1 VLKLVIRNGRVID
14 PKNKIDKKVDIL
26 IENGK
31 IAKIGE
37 SSQLRPG
44 DVTRSTITI
53 DATGKVVTPG
63 LIDMHTHLREPGRE
77 DEETIASGTRAAAQG
92 GFTSICCMPNTQPV
106 IDSVSGVK
114 FILTTASQ
122 EGVVNVYPIGSLTK
136 GQKGEE
142 LAEIGKMRIA
152 GIVGISDDG
161 KPVMNAQIMRRAL
174 EYAKMFNLP
183 VISHCED
190 LNLSIDGVMNEGF
203 TSTILGLKGIPRQA
217 EEIMVARDI
226 ALAELTGGKLH
237 LAHITTRRSVELVR
251 QAKRKKIGVT
261 CETAPHYFSL
271 SEDDVRGYNTN
282 TKTNPPLRM
291 KDDIKALCEGL
302 GDGTIDCIV
311 SDHAPHLDVEKDLE
325 YNMAPFGIIGLETM
339 LPLIITN
346 LVKEKILS
354 LNQAIAK
361 LTVNV
366 ANVLGLDKGS
376 LSIGSDADLTIID
389 LNLKRKIGNEFTSQS
404 KNSPFIGCEL
414 QGFPVVTIVG
424 GKVVM
429 RDGKLV

>member
-1 VLKLVIRNGRVID
+1 MKLVIRNGRVVD
-14 PKNKIDKKVDIL
+14 PKNRMDKKLDIL

-31 IAKIGE
+31 ILKIGE
-37 SSQLRPG
+37 STEFRPG
-44 DVTRSTITI
+44 DVTRSTMTI

-63 LIDMHTHLREPGRE
+63 LIDTHTHLREPGRE

-122 EGVVNVYPIGSLTK
+122 EGVVNVYPIGSITK

-161 KPVMNAQIMRRAL
+161 KPVMNAQIMRRTL

-190 LNLSIDGVMNEGF
+190 LNLSMDGVMNEGF
-203 TSTILGLKGIPRQA
+203 TSTVLGLKGIPRQA

-237 LAHITTRRSVELVR
+237 LAHITTRRSVELIR
-251 QAKRKKIGVT
+251 QAKKKKISVT

-271 SEDDVRGYNTN
+271 SEEDVRGYNTN
-282 TKTNPPLRM
+282 TKVNPPLRT
-291 KDDIKALCEGL
+291 KDDIEALCEGL
-302 GDGTIDCIV
+302 ADGTIDCIA
-311 SDHAPHLDVEKDLE
+311 SDHAPHLDEEKDLE
-325 YNMAPFGIIGLETM
+325 YNMAPFGIIGLETVV
-339 LPLIITN
+339 PLIITN
-346 LVKEKILS
+346 LVNKKVLS

-361 LTVNV
+361 LTENP
-366 ANVLGLDKGS
+366 ASVLGLEKGT

-389 LNLKRKIGNEFTSQS
+389 LNLKKKIGNQFTSQS
-404 KNSPFIGCEL
+404 NNSPFIGMEL
-414 QGFPVVTIVG
+414 TGFPVATIVG

-429 RDGKLV
+429 KDGKVI

>member
-1 VLKLVIRNGRVID
+1 MKSIIRNGRVVD

-37 SSQLRPG
+37 SSQFRPG
-44 DVTRSTITI
+44 EVTRSTITI

-122 EGVVNVYPIGSLTK
+122 EGVVNVYPIGSITK

-161 KPVMNAQIMRRAL
+161 KPVMNAQIIRRAL
-174 EYAKMFNLP
+174 EYANMFNLP

-190 LNLSIDGVMNEGF
+190 LNLSLDGVMNEGF

-237 LAHITTRRSVELVR
+237 LAHITTRRSVELVG
-251 QAKRKKIGVT
+251 QAKKKRISVT
-261 CETAPHYFSL
+261 CETAPHYLSL
-271 SEDDVRGYNTN
+271 SEEDVRGYNTN
-282 TKTNPPLRM
+282 TKTNPPLRT

-302 GDGTIDCIV
+302 ADGTIDCIA

-346 LVKEKILS
+346 LVRKKILS
-354 LNQAIAK
+354 LNEAIAK
-361 LTVNV
+361 LTVNP
-366 ANVLGLDKGS
+366 ANILGLEKGS
-376 LSIGSDADLTIID
+376 LSIGADADLTIID
-389 LNLKRKIGNEFTSQS
+389 LNLEKKVGNEFTSQS
-404 KNSPFIGCEL
+404 KNSPFIGWEL

-429 RDGKLV
+429 KDGKLI

>member
-1 VLKLVIRNGRVID
+1 LKLVIRNGRVVD
-14 PKNKIDKKVDIL
+14 PKNRIDKKIDIL

-37 SSQLRPG
+37 SSEFRPG
-44 DVTRSTITI
+44 DVTRSTVTI

-122 EGVVNVYPIGSLTK
+122 EGVVNVYPIGSITK

-152 GIVGISDDG
+152 GVVGISDDG

-190 LNLSIDGVMNEGF
+190 LNLSLDGVMNEGF
-203 TSTILGLKGIPRQA
+203 TSTVLGLKGVPRQA
-217 EEIMVARDI
+217 EEVMVARDI
-226 ALAELTGGKLH
+226 ALAELSGGKLH
-237 LAHITTRRSVELVR
+237 LAHITTRRSVELIR
-251 QAKRKKIGVT
+251 QAKKKKISVT

-271 SEDDVRGYNTN
+271 SQEDVRGYNTN
-282 TKTNPPLRM
+282 TKVNPPLRT
-291 KDDIKALCEGL
+291 KDDIEALCEGL
-302 GDGTIDCIV
+302 ADGTIDCIA
-311 SDHAPHLDVEKDLE
+311 SDHAPHLDEEKDLE
-325 YNMAPFGIIGLETM
+325 YNMAPFGIIGLETV
-339 LPLIITN
+339 LPLILTN
-346 LVKEKILS
+346 LVSKKILS
-354 LNQAIAK
+354 LDQAIAK
-361 LTVNV
+361 LTVNP
-366 ANVLGLDKGS
+366 ANILGLEKGA
-376 LSIGSDADLTIID
+376 LSIGSDADITVID
-389 LNLKRKIGNEFTSQS
+389 LNLKKKIGSEFTSQS
-404 KNSPFIGCEL
+404 RNSPFIGMEL
-414 QGFPVVTIVG
+414 QGFPVATIVG

-429 RDGKLV
+429 KDGKLI

>member
-1 VLKLVIRNGRVID
+1 LKLVIRNGRVVD
-14 PKNKIDKKVDIL
+14 PKNRTDKKADVL

-31 IAKIGE
+31 IVKIGE
-37 SSQLRPG
+37 SSEFRPG
-44 DVTRSTITI
+44 DVTRSTVTI
-53 DATGKVVTPG
+53 DATGKIVVPG

-92 GFTSICCMPNTQPV
+92 GFTSVCCMPNTNPV

-114 FILTTASQ
+114 FILTTAAQ
-122 EGVVNVYPIGSLTK
+122 EGVVNVYPIGSITK

-142 LAEIGKMRIA
+142 LAEIGKMKIA

-190 LNLSIDGVMNEGF
+190 LNLSMGGVMNEGF

-237 LAHITTRRSVELVR
+237 LAHITTSRSVELIR
-251 QAKRKKIGVT
+251 QAKRKKIRVT
-261 CETAPHYFSL
+261 SETAPHYFSL
-271 SEDDVRGYNTN
+271 SEEDVRGYNTN
-282 TKTNPPLRM
+282 TKTNPPLRT

-302 GDGTIDCIV
+302 ADGTIDCIA

-325 YNMAPFGIIGLETM
+325 YDVAPFGIVGLETI
-339 LPLIITN
+339 LPLVITK
-346 LVKEKILS
+346 LVREKVLTI
-354 LNQAIAK
+354 NQVIAQ
-361 LTVNV
+361 LTVNP
-366 ANVLGLDKGS
+366 ANILGLERGS

-389 LNLKRKIGNEFTSQS
+389 LNLKRKIGKEFTSQS
-404 KNSPFIGCEL
+404 KNSPFVGWEL

-429 RDGKLV
+429 EDGKLV

>member
-1 VLKLVIRNGRVID
+1 LKLVIRNGRVVD
-14 PKNKIDKKVDIL
+14 PKNGIDKKLDIL
-26 IENGK
+26 VENGK
-31 IAKIGE
+31 IVKIGE
-37 SSQLRPG
+37 PTQFRPG
-44 DVTRSTITI
+44 DVTRSTVTI
-53 DATGKVVTPG
+53 DATGKMVTPG

-114 FILTTASQ
+114 FILTTAAQ
-122 EGVVNVYPIGSLTK
+122 EGVVNVYPIGSITK

-174 EYAKMFNLP
+174 EYAKMFNLT

-190 LNLSIDGVMNEGF
+190 LNLSLGGVMNEGF
-203 TSTILGLKGIPRQA
+203 ISTVLGLQGIPRQA

-237 LAHITTRRSVELVR
+237 LAHITSRGSVELIR
-251 QAKRKKIGVT
+251 QAKKKRIRVT

-271 SEDDVRGYNTN
+271 SEEDVQGYNTN
-282 TKTNPPLRM
+282 TKINPPLRT

-302 GDGTIDCIV
+302 ADGTIDCIA

-325 YNMAPFGIIGLETM
+325 YNMASFGIIGLETTV
-339 LPLIITN
+339 PLVLTN
-346 LVKEKILS
+346 LARKKILGLS
-354 LNQAIAK
+354 EAVAK
-361 LTVNV
+361 LTVNP
-366 ANVLGLDKGS
+366 ANILGLEKGS

-389 LNLKRKIGNEFTSQS
+389 LDLKKKIGKEFISQS
-404 KNSPFIGCEL
+404 KNSPFIGEEL
-414 QGFPVVTIVG
+414 SGFPVATIVA

-429 RDGKLV
+429 KDGKLV

>member
-1 VLKLVIRNGRVID
+1 LKLVIRNGRVVD
-14 PKNKIDKKVDIL
+14 PKNKIDKKADIL
-26 IENGK
+26 IENEK
-31 IAKIGE
+31 IVKMGE
-37 SSQLRPG
+37 SSKFRPG

-122 EGVVNVYPIGSLTK
+122 EGVVNVYPVGSITK
-136 GQKGEE
+136 GREGKE

-161 KPVMNAQIMRRAL
+161 RPVMNAQIMRRAL

-190 LNLSIDGVMNEGF
+190 LNLSMGGVMNEGF
-203 TSTILGLKGIPRQA
+203 TSTVLGLKGIPRQA

-226 ALAELTGGKLH
+226 ALAELTDGKLH
-237 LAHITTRRSVELVR
+237 LAHVTTRGSVELIR
-251 QAKRKKIGVT
+251 QAKKKRIKIT
-261 CETAPHYFSL
+261 CETAPHYISL
-271 SEDDVRGYNTN
+271 SEEDVRGYDTN
-282 TKTNPPLRM
+282 TKINPPLRT
-291 KDDIKALCEGL
+291 KDDIEALCEGL
-302 GDGTIDCIV
+302 ADGTIDCIA
-311 SDHAPHLDVEKDLE
+311 SDHAPHLDVEKNLE
-325 YNMAPFGIIGLETM
+325 YNIAPFGIIGLETM
-339 LPLIITN
+339 LPLVLTN
-346 LVKEKILS
+346 LVSKKILD

-361 LTVNV
+361 LTVNP
-366 ANVLGLDKGS
+366 ANILGLDKGS

-389 LNLKRKIGNEFTSQS
+389 LNVKKKIDNEFTSQS
-404 KNSPFIGCEL
+404 NNSPFIGMEL
-414 QGFPVVTIVG
+414 KGFPVATIVG

-429 RDGKLV
+429 EDGKIV

>member
-1 VLKLVIRNGRVID
+1 LRLVIRNGRVVD

-31 IAKIGE
+31 IVKIGE
-37 SSQLRPG
+37 SSKFRPG

-53 DATGKVVTPG
+53 DATAKVVTPG
-63 LIDMHTHLREPGRE
+63 LVDMHTHLREPGRE

-106 IDSVSGVK
+106 VDSVSGVK

-122 EGVVNVYPIGSLTK
+122 EGVVNVYPIGSITK
-136 GQKGEE
+136 GRKGEE
-142 LAEIGKMRIA
+142 IAEIGKMRIA

-190 LNLSIDGVMNEGF
+190 LNLSMGGVMNEGF
-203 TSTILGLKGIPRQA
+203 TSTVLGLKGIPRQA
-217 EEIMVARDI
+217 EEVMVSRDI

-237 LAHITTRRSVELVR
+237 LAHITTRRSVELIR
-251 QAKRKKIGVT
+251 QAKKKKIKVT

-271 SEDDVRGYNTN
+271 SEEDVQGYDTN
-282 TKTNPPLRM
+282 MKINPPLRT

-302 GDGTIDCIV
+302 ADGTIDCIV

-325 YNMAPFGIIGLETM
+325 YNIAPFGIIGLETM
-339 LPLIITN
+339 LPLIFTN
-346 LVKEKILS
+346 LVSKKILN

-361 LTVNV
+361 LTVNP
-366 ANVLGLDKGS
+366 ADILGLEKGS

-389 LNLKRKIGNEFTSQS
+389 LNLKKKIGNEFTSQS
-404 KNSPFIGCEL
+404 KNSPFIGMEL
-414 QGFPVVTIVG
+414 KGFPVATIVG

-429 RDGKLV
+429 KD

>member
-1 VLKLVIRNGRVID
+1 MKLIIRNGRVVD
-14 PKNKIDKKVDIL
+14 PENKIDKKVDVL

-37 SSQLRPG
+37 SSQFRPG
-44 DVTRSTITI
+44 EVTRSTVTI

-92 GFTSICCMPNTQPV
+92 GFTSICCMANTQPV

-114 FILTTASQ
+114 FILTTAWQ
-122 EGVVNVYPIGSLTK
+122 EGVVNVYPIGSITK

-161 KPVMNAQIMRRAL
+161 KPVMNAQIMRRTL

-183 VISHCED
+183 VVSHCED
-190 LNLSIDGVMNEGF
+190 LNLSLDGVMNEGF
-203 TSTILGLKGIPRQA
+203 TSTVLGLKGIPRQA

-237 LAHITTRRSVELVR
+237 LAHITTRRSVELIR
-251 QAKRKKIGVT
+251 QAKKKKINVT

-271 SEDDVRGYNTN
+271 SEEGVRGYNTN
-282 TKTNPPLRM
+282 TKVNPPLRT
-291 KDDIKALCEGL
+291 KDDIEALCEGL
-302 GDGTIDCIV
+302 ADGTIDCIA
-311 SDHAPHLDVEKDLE
+311 SDHAPHLDEEKDVE

-339 LPLIITN
+339 VPLILTN
-346 LVKEKILS
+346 LVSKKILS
-354 LNQAIAK
+354 LSQAIAK
-361 LTVNV
+361 LTVNP
-366 ANVLGLDKGS
+366 ASILGLEKGT
-376 LSIGSDADLTIID
+376 LSIGADADLTIID
-389 LNLKRKIGNEFTSQS
+389 LNLKKKIGSQFTSQS
-404 KNSPFIGCEL
+404 KNSPFIGMEL
-414 QGFPVVTIVG
+414 GGFPVATIVG

-429 RDGKLV
+429 KDGKLI

>member
-1 VLKLVIRNGRVID
+1 LRLIIRNGRVVD

-26 IENGK
+26 IEDGK
-31 IAKIGE
+31 ITKIGE
-37 SSQLRPG
+37 SSKFRPG

-53 DATGKVVTPG
+53 DATAKVVTPG
-63 LIDMHTHLREPGRE
+63 LLDMHTHLREPGRE

-92 GFTSICCMPNTQPV
+92 GFTSICCMSNTQPV

-122 EGVVNVYPIGSLTK
+122 EGVVNVYPIGSITK

-142 LAEIGKMRIA
+142 IAEIGKMRIA

-190 LNLSIDGVMNEGF
+190 LNLSIGGVMNEGF
-203 TSTILGLKGIPRQA
+203 TSTVLGLKGIPRQA

-226 ALAELTGGKLH
+226 ALAELTSGKLH
-237 LAHITTRRSVELVR
+237 LAHITTRRSVELIR
-251 QAKRKKIGVT
+251 QAKKKKIKVT

-271 SEDDVRGYNTN
+271 SEEDVQGYDTN
-282 TKTNPPLRM
+282 TKINPPLRT

-302 GDGTIDCIV
+302 ADDTIDCIV

-325 YNMAPFGIIGLETM
+325 YKIAPFGIIGLETT
-339 LPLIITN
+339 LPLIFTN
-346 LVKEKILS
+346 LVSKKILN

-361 LTVNV
+361 LTVNP
-366 ANVLGLDKGS
+366 ANILGLEKGS

-389 LNLKRKIGNEFTSQS
+389 LNLKKKIGNEFTSQS
-404 KNSPFIGCEL
+404 KNSPFIGMEL
-414 QGFPVVTIVG
+414 KGFPVTTIVG

-429 RDGKLV
+429 KD

>member
-1 VLKLVIRNGRVID
+1 LKLIIRNGRVVD
-14 PKNKIDKKVDIL
+14 PKNKIDKKIDIL

-31 IAKIGE
+31 IVKIGD
-37 SSQLRPG
+37 SSEFRPG
-44 DVTRSTITI
+44 DVTRSTMTI
-53 DATGKVVTPG
+53 DAAGKVVTPG

-92 GFTSICCMPNTQPV
+92 GFTSICCMPNTEPV

-122 EGVVNVYPIGSLTK
+122 EGVVNVYPIGSITK

-161 KPVMNAQIMRRAL
+161 KPVMNAQIMRRTL

-190 LNLSIDGVMNEGF
+190 LNLSLDGVMNEGF
-203 TSTILGLKGIPRQA
+203 TSTTLGLKGIPSQA

-237 LAHITTRRSVELVR
+237 LAHITTGRSVELIR
-251 QAKRKKIGVT
+251 QAKKKRISVT

-271 SEDDVRGYNTN
+271 SEEDVRGYNTN
-282 TKTNPPLRM
+282 TKVNPPLRT
-291 KDDIKALCEGL
+291 KDDIEALCEGL
-302 GDGTIDCIV
+302 ADATIDCIA
-311 SDHAPHLDVEKDLE
+311 SDHAPHLDEEKDLE
-325 YNMAPFGIIGLETM
+325 YNMAPFGIIGLETVV
-339 LPLIITN
+339 PLILTN
-346 LVKEKILS
+346 LVSKKILS

-361 LTVNV
+361 LTVNP
-366 ANVLGLDKGS
+366 ANILGLEKGT

-389 LNLKRKIGNEFTSQS
+389 LNLKKKIGNEFTSQS
-404 KNSPFIGCEL
+404 RNSPFIGMEL
-414 QGFPVVTIVG
+414 NGFPVATIVA

-429 RDGKLV
+429 KDGKLV

>member
-1 VLKLVIRNGRVID
+1 LKLVIRNGRVVD
-14 PKNKIDKKVDIL
+14 PKNKIDRKVDIL

-31 IAKIGE
+31 IVKIGE
-37 SSQLRPG
+37 STQFRPG
-44 DVTRSTITI
+44 DVTRSTVTI
-53 DATGKVVTPG
+53 DATEKVVAPG

-114 FILTTASQ
+114 FISTTASQ
-122 EGVVNVYPIGSLTK
+122 EGVVNVYPIGSITK
-136 GQKGEE
+136 AQKGEE

-161 KPVMNAQIMRRAL
+161 SPVMNTQIMRRAL

-190 LNLSIDGVMNEGF
+190 LNLSMDGVMNEGF

-217 EEIMVARDI
+217 EEIIVARDI

-237 LAHITTRRSVELVR
+237 LAHISTRRSVELIC
-251 QAKRKKIGVT
+251 QAKRKKVKVT

-271 SEDDVRGYNTN
+271 SEEDVRDYNTN
-282 TKTNPPLRM
+282 TKTNPPLRT

-302 GDGTIDCIV
+302 ADGTIDCIA
-311 SDHAPHLDVEKDLE
+311 SDHAPHLEEEKDLE
-325 YNMAPFGIIGLETM
+325 YNIAPFGIIGLETM
-339 LPLIITN
+339 VPLIITN
-346 LVKEKILS
+346 LVNRKILG
-354 LNQAIAK
+354 LGEAIAK
-361 LTVNV
+361 LTVNP
-366 ANVLGLDKGS
+366 ANILGLEKGS
-376 LSIGSDADLTIID
+376 LSIGSDADITIID
-389 LNLKRKIGNEFTSQS
+389 LNLRKRIGNEFISQS
-404 KNSPFIGCEL
+404 RNSPFIGMEL
-414 QGFPVVTIVG
+414 QGFPVATIVG
-424 GKVVM
+424 GRVVM
-429 RDGKLV
+429 ENGKIV

>member
-1 VLKLVIRNGRVID
+1 MRLVIRNGRVVD

-26 IENGK
+26 IEDGK
-31 IAKIGE
+31 ITKIGE
-37 SSQLRPG
+37 SSKFRPG

-63 LIDMHTHLREPGRE
+63 LIDIHTHLREPGRE

-106 IDSVSGVK
+106 VDSVSGVK

-122 EGVVNVYPIGSLTK
+122 EGVVNVYPIGSITK
-136 GQKGEE
+136 GRKGEE
-142 LAEIGKMRIA
+142 IAEIGKMRIA

-190 LNLSIDGVMNEGF
+190 LNLSIGGVMNEGF
-203 TSTILGLKGIPRQA
+203 TSTVLGLKGIPSQA
-217 EEIMVARDI
+217 EEVMVARDI

-237 LAHITTRRSVELVR
+237 LAHITTRRSVELIR
-251 QAKRKKIGVT
+251 QAKKKKIKVT

-271 SEDDVRGYNTN
+271 SEEEVQGYDTN
-282 TKTNPPLRM
+282 TKINPPLRT

-302 GDGTIDCIV
+302 ADGTIDCIV

-325 YNMAPFGIIGLETM
+325 YNIAPFGIIGLETT
-339 LPLIITN
+339 LPLILTN
-346 LVKEKILS
+346 LVSKKILNLS
-354 LNQAIAK
+354 QAIAK
-361 LTVNV
+361 LTVNP
-366 ANVLGLDKGS
+366 ANILGLEKGS

-389 LNLKRKIGNEFTSQS
+389 LNLKKKIGNEFTSQS
-404 KNSPFIGCEL
+404 KNSPFIGMEL
-414 QGFPVVTIVG
+414 KGFPVTTIVG

-429 RDGKLV
+429 KDGKLV

>member
-1 VLKLVIRNGRVID
+1 MKLVIRNGRVVD
-14 PKNKIDKKVDIL
+14 PKNGIDKRLDIL
-26 IENGK
+26 VENGK
-31 IAKIGE
+31 IVKIGE
-37 SSQLRPG
+37 PTQFRPG
-44 DVTRSTITI
+44 DVTRSTVTI
-53 DATGKVVTPG
+53 DATGKMATPG

-77 DEETIASGTRAAAQG
+77 DEETIASGTRAAARG

-114 FILTTASQ
+114 FILTTAAQ
-122 EGVVNVYPIGSLTK
+122 EGVVNVYPIGSITK

-174 EYAKMFNLP
+174 EYAKMFNLT

-190 LNLSIDGVMNEGF
+190 LNLSLGGVMNEGF
-203 TSTILGLKGIPRQA
+203 ISTVLGLQGIPKQA

-237 LAHITTRRSVELVR
+237 LAHITTRGSVDLIR
-251 QAKRKKIGVT
+251 QAKKKRIRVT

-271 SEDDVRGYNTN
+271 SEEDVQGYNTN
-282 TKTNPPLRM
+282 TKINPPLRT

-302 GDGTIDCIV
+302 ADGTIDCIA

-325 YNMAPFGIIGLETM
+325 YNMASFGIIGLETVV
-339 LPLIITN
+339 PLVLTN
-346 LVKEKILS
+346 LVRKKILGLS
-354 LNQAIAK
+354 EAIAK
-361 LTVNV
+361 LTVNP
-366 ANVLGLDKGS
+366 ADILGLEKGS

-389 LNLKRKIGNEFTSQS
+389 LELKKKIGKEFISQS
-404 KNSPFIGCEL
+404 KNSPFIGEEL
-414 QGFPVVTIVG
+414 SGFPVATIVA

-429 RDGKLV
+429 EDGKLV

>member
-1 VLKLVIRNGRVID
+1 MKLVIRNGRVVD

-31 IAKIGE
+31 IMKIGE
-37 SSQLRPG
+37 SSKFRPG
-44 DVTRSTITI
+44 DVSRSTITI

-63 LIDMHTHLREPGRE
+63 LLDMHTHLREPGRE

-92 GFTSICCMPNTQPV
+92 GFTSICCMSNTQPV
-106 IDSVSGVK
+106 VDSVSGVK

-122 EGVVNVYPIGSLTK
+122 EGVVNVYPIGSITK
-136 GQKGEE
+136 GRKGEE

-190 LNLSIDGVMNEGF
+190 LNLSTGGVMNEGF
-203 TSTILGLKGIPRQA
+203 TSTVLGLKGIPRQA

-226 ALAELTGGKLH
+226 ALAELTDGKLH
-237 LAHITTRRSVELVR
+237 LAHITTRRSVELIC
-251 QAKRKKIGVT
+251 QAKKKRIKVT

-271 SEDDVRGYNTN
+271 SEEEVQGYDTN
-282 TKTNPPLRM
+282 TKINPPLRT
-291 KDDIKALCEGL
+291 KDDIEALCEGL
-302 GDGTIDCIV
+302 ADDTIDCIV

-325 YNMAPFGIIGLETM
+325 YNTAPFGIIGLETT
-339 LPLIITN
+339 LPLILTN
-346 LVKEKILS
+346 LVSKKILN

-361 LTVNV
+361 LTVNP
-366 ANVLGLDKGS
+366 ANILGLEKGS

-389 LNLKRKIGNEFTSQS
+389 LNLKKKIGNEFTSQS
-404 KNSPFIGCEL
+404 KNSPFIGMEL
-414 QGFPVVTIVG
+414 KGFPVATIVG

-429 RDGKLV
+429 KGGKLV

>member
-1 VLKLVIRNGRVID
+1 LKLVIRNGRVID
-14 PKNKIDKKVDIL
+14 PKNKIDKKIDIL
-26 IENGK
+26 VENGK
-31 IAKIGE
+31 IMKIGE
-37 SSQLRPG
+37 SSKFRPG
-44 DVTRSTITI
+44 DITRSTMTI
-53 DATGKVVTPG
+53 DAGGKLVTPG

-122 EGVVNVYPIGSLTK
+122 EGVVNVYPIGSITK
-136 GQKGEE
+136 GRKGEE

-161 KPVMNAQIMRRAL
+161 KPVMNAQIMRRTL

-190 LNLSIDGVMNEGF
+190 LNLSMDGVMNEGF
-203 TSTILGLKGIPRQA
+203 TSTTLGLKGIPRQA

-226 ALAELTGGKLH
+226 ALTELTGGKLH

-251 QAKRKKIGVT
+251 QAKKKRISVT

-271 SEDDVRGYNTN
+271 SEEDVRGYNTN
-282 TKTNPPLRM
+282 TKINPPLRTE
-291 KDDIKALCEGL
+291 DDIKALCEGL
-302 GDGTIDCIV
+302 ADGTIDCIA
-311 SDHAPHLDVEKDLE
+311 SDHAPHLDEEKDLE
-325 YNMAPFGIIGLETM
+325 YNMAPFGITGLETM
-339 LPLIITN
+339 VPLILTN
-346 LVKEKILS
+346 LVSKNILS

-361 LTVNV
+361 LTVNP
-366 ANVLGLDKGS
+366 ANILGLDKGS

-389 LNLKRKIGNEFTSQS
+389 LNLKKKIGKEFTSQS
-404 KNSPFIGCEL
+404 KNSPFIGMEL
-414 QGFPVVTIVG
+414 KGFPVATVVG
-424 GKVVM
+424 GRVVM
-429 RDGKLV
+429 KDGKLV

>member
-1 VLKLVIRNGRVID
+1 LKLIIRNGRVVD
-14 PKNKIDKKVDIL
+14 PKNKIDKKIDIL

-31 IAKIGE
+31 IVKIGD
-37 SSQLRPG
+37 SSEFRPG
-44 DVTRSTITI
+44 DVTRSTMTI
-53 DATGKVVTPG
+53 DAAGKVVTPG

-92 GFTSICCMPNTQPV
+92 GFTSICCMPNTEPV

-122 EGVVNVYPIGSLTK
+122 EGVVNVYPIGSITK

-161 KPVMNAQIMRRAL
+161 KPVMNAQIMRRTL

-190 LNLSIDGVMNEGF
+190 LNLSLDGVMNEGF
-203 TSTILGLKGIPRQA
+203 TSTTLGLKGIPSQA

-237 LAHITTRRSVELVR
+237 LAHITTGLSVELIR
-251 QAKRKKIGVT
+251 QAKKKRISVT

-271 SEDDVRGYNTN
+271 SEEDVRGYNTN
-282 TKTNPPLRM
+282 TKVNPPLRT
-291 KDDIKALCEGL
+291 KDDIEALCEGL
-302 GDGTIDCIV
+302 ADATIDCIA
-311 SDHAPHLDVEKDLE
+311 SDHAPHLDEEKDLE
-325 YNMAPFGIIGLETM
+325 YNMAPFGIIGLETVV
-339 LPLIITN
+339 PLILTN
-346 LVKEKILS
+346 LVSKKILS

-361 LTVNV
+361 LTVNP
-366 ANVLGLDKGS
+366 ANILGLEKGT

-389 LNLKRKIGNEFTSQS
+389 LNLKKKIGNEFTSQS
-404 KNSPFIGCEL
+404 RNSPFIGMEL
-414 QGFPVVTIVG
+414 NGFPVATIVA

-429 RDGKLV
+429 KDGKLV

>member
-1 VLKLVIRNGRVID
+1 MKLVIRNGRVVD
-14 PKNKIDKKVDIL
+14 PKNGIDKRLDIL
-26 IENGK
+26 VENGK
-31 IAKIGE
+31 IVKIGE
-37 SSQLRPG
+37 PTQFRPG
-44 DVTRSTITI
+44 DVTRATVTI
-53 DATGKVVTPG
+53 DATGKMVTPG

-114 FILTTASQ
+114 FILTTAAQ
-122 EGVVNVYPIGSLTK
+122 EGVVNVYPIGSITK

-174 EYAKMFNLP
+174 EYAKMFNLT

-190 LNLSIDGVMNEGF
+190 LNLSLDGVMNEGF
-203 TSTILGLKGIPRQA
+203 ISTVLGLQGIPRQA

-226 ALAELTGGKLH
+226 ALVELTGGKLH
-237 LAHITTRRSVELVR
+237 LAHITTRGSVELIR
-251 QAKRKKIGVT
+251 QAKKKRIRVT

-271 SEDDVRGYNTN
+271 SEEDVQGYNTN
-282 TKTNPPLRM
+282 TKINPPLRT

-302 GDGTIDCIV
+302 ADGTIDCIA

-325 YNMAPFGIIGLETM
+325 YNMASFGIIGLETTV
-339 LPLIITN
+339 PLVLTN
-346 LVKEKILS
+346 LVRKEILGLS
-354 LNQAIAK
+354 EAIAK
-361 LTVNV
+361 LTINP
-366 ANVLGLDKGS
+366 ANILGLEKGF

-389 LNLKRKIGNEFTSQS
+389 LDLKKKIGKEFTSQS
-404 KNSPFIGCEL
+404 KNSPFIGEEL
-414 QGFPVVTIVG
+414 SGFPVATIVA

-429 RDGKLV
+429 EDGKLV

>member
-1 VLKLVIRNGRVID
+1 LKLVIRNGRVVD

-26 IENGK
+26 IEDGK
-31 IAKIGE
+31 ITKIGE
-37 SSQLRPG
+37 SSKFRPG

-53 DATGKVVTPG
+53 DATAKVVTPG
-63 LIDMHTHLREPGRE
+63 LVDMHTHLREPGRE

-92 GFTSICCMPNTQPV
+92 GFTSICCMSNTQPV

-122 EGVVNVYPIGSLTK
+122 EGVVNVYPIGSITK
-136 GQKGEE
+136 GRKGEE

-190 LNLSIDGVMNEGF
+190 LNLSMGGVMNEGF
-203 TSTILGLKGIPRQA
+203 TSTVLGLKGIPKQA

-226 ALAELTGGKLH
+226 ALAELTSGKLH
-237 LAHITTRRSVELVR
+237 LAHITTRRSVELIR
-251 QAKRKKIGVT
+251 QAKKKKIKVT

-271 SEDDVRGYNTN
+271 SEEEVQGYDTN
-282 TKTNPPLRM
+282 TKINPPLRT

-302 GDGTIDCIV
+302 ADGTIDCIV

-325 YNMAPFGIIGLETM
+325 YNIAPFGIIGLETM
-339 LPLIITN
+339 LPLIFTN
-346 LVKEKILS
+346 LVSKKILN

-361 LTVNV
+361 LTVNP
-366 ANVLGLDKGS
+366 ANILGLEKGS

-389 LNLKRKIGNEFTSQS
+389 LNLKKKIGNEFTSQS
-404 KNSPFIGCEL
+404 RNSPFIGMEL
-414 QGFPVVTIVG
+414 KGFPVTTIVG

-429 RDGKLV
+429 KDGKLV

>member
-1 VLKLVIRNGRVID
+1 MRLVIRNGRVVD

-26 IENGK
+26 IEDGK
-31 IAKIGE
+31 ITKIGE
-37 SSQLRPG
+37 SSKFRPG

-63 LIDMHTHLREPGRE
+63 LIDIHTHLREPGRE

-106 IDSVSGVK
+106 VDSVSGVK

-122 EGVVNVYPIGSLTK
+122 EGVVNVYPIGSITK
-136 GQKGEE
+136 GRKGEE
-142 LAEIGKMRIA
+142 IAEIGKMRIA

-190 LNLSIDGVMNEGF
+190 LNLSIGGVMNEGF
-203 TSTILGLKGIPRQA
+203 TSTVLGLKGIPSQA
-217 EEIMVARDI
+217 EEVMVARDI

-237 LAHITTRRSVELVR
+237 LAHITTRRSVELIR
-251 QAKRKKIGVT
+251 QAKKKKIKVT

-271 SEDDVRGYNTN
+271 SEEEVQGYDTN
-282 TKTNPPLRM
+282 TKINPPLRT

-302 GDGTIDCIV
+302 ADGTIDCIV

-325 YNMAPFGIIGLETM
+325 YNIAPFGIIGLETT
-339 LPLIITN
+339 LPLILTN
-346 LVKEKILS
+346 LVSKKILNLS
-354 LNQAIAK
+354 QAIAK
-361 LTVNV
+361 LTVNP
-366 ANVLGLDKGS
+366 ANILGLEKGS

-389 LNLKRKIGNEFTSQS
+389 LNLKKKIGNEFTSQS
-404 KNSPFIGCEL
+404 KNSPFIGMEL
-414 QGFPVVTIVG
+414 KGFPVATIVG

-429 RDGKLV
+429 KDGKLV

>member
-1 VLKLVIRNGRVID
+1 LKSIIRNGRVVD
-14 PKNKIDKKVDIL
+14 PKNKIDKKVDVL

-37 SSQLRPG
+37 SSQFRPG
-44 DVTRSTITI
+44 DVTRSTVTI
-53 DATGKVVTPG
+53 DAQGKVVTPG

-114 FILTTASQ
+114 FILATASQ
-122 EGVVNVYPIGSLTK
+122 EGVVNVYPIGSITK

-161 KPVMNAQIMRRAL
+161 KPVMNAQIMRRTL

-183 VISHCED
+183 IISHCED
-190 LNLSIDGVMNEGF
+190 LNLSLDGVMNEGF
-203 TSTILGLKGIPRQA
+203 TSTVLGLKGIPRQA

-237 LAHITTRRSVELVR
+237 LAHITTRRSVELIR
-251 QAKRKKIGVT
+251 QAKKKKISVT

-271 SEDDVRGYNTN
+271 SEEDVRGYNTN
-282 TKTNPPLRM
+282 TKVNPPLRT
-291 KDDIKALCEGL
+291 KDDIEALCEGL
-302 GDGTIDCIV
+302 ADGTIDCIA
-311 SDHAPHLDVEKDLE
+311 SDHAPHLDEEKDLE

-339 LPLIITN
+339 LPLILTN
-346 LVKEKILS
+346 LVSKKLLS
-354 LNQAIAK
+354 LDQAIAK
-361 LTVNV
+361 LTVSP
-366 ANVLGLDKGS
+366 ANILGLEKGT

-389 LNLKRKIGNEFTSQS
+389 LNLKKKIGSQFTSQS
-404 KNSPFIGCEL
+404 KNSPFIGMEIG
-414 QGFPVVTIVG
+414 GFPVATIVG

-429 RDGKLV
+429 KDGKLI

>member
-1 VLKLVIRNGRVID
+1 LKLVIRNGRVVD
-14 PKNKIDKKVDIL
+14 PKNGIDKRLDIL
-26 IENGK
+26 VENGK
-31 IAKIGE
+31 IVKIGE
-37 SSQLRPG
+37 PTQFRPG
-44 DVTRSTITI
+44 DVTRSTVTI
-53 DATGKVVTPG
+53 DATGKMATPG

-77 DEETIASGTRAAAQG
+77 DEETIASGTRAAARG

-114 FILTTASQ
+114 FILTTAAQ
-122 EGVVNVYPIGSLTK
+122 EGVVNVYPIGSITK

-174 EYAKMFNLP
+174 EYAKMFNLT

-190 LNLSIDGVMNEGF
+190 LNLSLGGVMNEGF
-203 TSTILGLKGIPRQA
+203 ISTVLGLQGIPKQA

-237 LAHITTRRSVELVR
+237 LAHITTRGSVDLIR
-251 QAKRKKIGVT
+251 QAKKKRIRVT

-271 SEDDVRGYNTN
+271 SEEDVQGYNTN
-282 TKTNPPLRM
+282 TKINPPLRT

-302 GDGTIDCIV
+302 ADGTIDCIA

-325 YNMAPFGIIGLETM
+325 YNMASFGIIGLETVV
-339 LPLIITN
+339 PLVLTN
-346 LVKEKILS
+346 LVRKKILGLS
-354 LNQAIAK
+354 EAIAK
-361 LTVNV
+361 LTVNP
-366 ANVLGLDKGS
+366 ADILGLEKGS

-389 LNLKRKIGNEFTSQS
+389 LELKKKIGKEFISQS
-404 KNSPFIGCEL
+404 KNSPFIGEEL
-414 QGFPVVTIVG
+414 SGFPVATIVA

-429 RDGKLV
+429 EDGKLV

>member
-1 VLKLVIRNGRVID
+1 VLKLVIRNGRVVD

-26 IENGK
+26 IEDGK
-31 IAKIGE
+31 ITKIGE
-37 SSQLRPG
+37 SSKFRPG

-53 DATGKVVTPG
+53 DATAKVVTPG
-63 LIDMHTHLREPGRE
+63 LVDMHTHLREPGRE

-92 GFTSICCMPNTQPV
+92 GFTSICCMSNTQPV

-122 EGVVNVYPIGSLTK
+122 EGVVNVYPIGSITK

-161 KPVMNAQIMRRAL
+161 KPVMNAHIMRRAL

-190 LNLSIDGVMNEGF
+190 LNLSMGGVMNEGF
-203 TSTILGLKGIPRQA
+203 TSTVLGLKGIPRQA
-217 EEIMVARDI
+217 EEVMVARDI
-226 ALAELTGGKLH
+226 ALAELTSGKLH
-237 LAHITTRRSVELVR
+237 LAHITTRRSVELIR
-251 QAKRKKIGVT
+251 HAKKKIKVT

-271 SEDDVRGYNTN
+271 SEEDVQGYDTN
-282 TKTNPPLRM
+282 TKINPPLRT

-302 GDGTIDCIV
+302 ADGTIDCIA
-311 SDHAPHLDVEKDLE
+311 SDHAPHLDMEKDLE
-325 YNMAPFGIIGLETM
+325 YNIAPFGIIGLETM
-339 LPLIITN
+339 LPLIFTN
-346 LVKEKILS
+346 LVSKKILN

-361 LTVNV
+361 LTVNP
-366 ANVLGLDKGS
+366 ANILGLEKGS

-389 LNLKRKIGNEFTSQS
+389 LNLKKKIGNEFTSQS
-404 KNSPFIGCEL
+404 KNSPFIGMEL
-414 QGFPVVTIVG
+414 KGFPVATIVG
-424 GKVVM
+424 GKVV
-429 RDGKLV
+429 GKK

>member
-1 VLKLVIRNGRVID
+1 MKLVIRNGRVVD

-31 IAKIGE
+31 IMKIGE
-37 SSQLRPG
+37 SSKFRPG
-44 DVTRSTITI
+44 DVSRSTITI

-63 LIDMHTHLREPGRE
+63 LLDMHTHLREPGRE

-92 GFTSICCMPNTQPV
+92 GFTSICCMSNTQPV
-106 IDSVSGVK
+106 VDSVSGVK

-122 EGVVNVYPIGSLTK
+122 EGVVNVYPIGSITK
-136 GQKGEE
+136 GRKGEE

-161 KPVMNAQIMRRAL
+161 KPVMNAQTMRRAL

-190 LNLSIDGVMNEGF
+190 LNLSTGGVMNEGF
-203 TSTILGLKGIPRQA
+203 TSTVLGLKGIPRQA

-237 LAHITTRRSVELVR
+237 LAHITTRRSVELIR
-251 QAKRKKIGVT
+251 QAKKKRIKVT

-271 SEDDVRGYNTN
+271 SEEEVQGYDTN
-282 TKTNPPLRM
+282 TKINPPLRT
-291 KDDIKALCEGL
+291 KDDIEALCEGL
-302 GDGTIDCIV
+302 ADGTIDCIV

-339 LPLIITN
+339 LPLILTN
-346 LVKEKILS
+346 LVSKKILN

-361 LTVNV
+361 LTVNP
-366 ANVLGLDKGS
+366 ANILGLEKGS

-389 LNLKRKIGNEFTSQS
+389 LNLKKKIGNEFTSQS
-404 KNSPFIGCEL
+404 KNSPFIGMEL
-414 QGFPVVTIVG
+414 KGFPVATIVG

-429 RDGKLV
+429 KDGKLV

>member
-1 VLKLVIRNGRVID
+1 MKLVIRNGRVVD

-31 IAKIGE
+31 IMKIGE
-37 SSQLRPG
+37 SSKFRPG
-44 DVTRSTITI
+44 DVSRSTITI

-63 LIDMHTHLREPGRE
+63 LLDMHTHLREPGRE

-92 GFTSICCMPNTQPV
+92 GFTSICCMSNTQPV
-106 IDSVSGVK
+106 VDSVSGVK

-122 EGVVNVYPIGSLTK
+122 EGVVNVYPIGSITK
-136 GQKGEE
+136 GRKGEE

-190 LNLSIDGVMNEGF
+190 LNLSTGGVMNEGF
-203 TSTILGLKGIPRQA
+203 TSTVLGLKGIPRQA

-226 ALAELTGGKLH
+226 ALAELTSGKLH
-237 LAHITTRRSVELVR
+237 LAHITTRRSVELIR
-251 QAKRKKIGVT
+251 QAKKKRIKVT

-271 SEDDVRGYNTN
+271 SEEEVQGYDTN
-282 TKTNPPLRM
+282 TKINPPLRT
-291 KDDIKALCEGL
+291 KDDIEALCEGL
-302 GDGTIDCIV
+302 ADDTIDCIV

-325 YNMAPFGIIGLETM
+325 YNTAPFGIIGLETT
-339 LPLIITN
+339 LPLILTN
-346 LVKEKILS
+346 LVSKKILN

-361 LTVNV
+361 LTVNP
-366 ANVLGLDKGS
+366 ANILGLEKGS

-389 LNLKRKIGNEFTSQS
+389 LNLKKKIGNEFTSQS
-404 KNSPFIGCEL
+404 KNSPFIGMEL
-414 QGFPVVTIVG
+414 KGFPVATIVG

-429 RDGKLV
+429 KDGKLV

>member
-1 VLKLVIRNGRVID
+1 MKSIIRNGRVVD

-37 SSQLRPG
+37 SSQFRPG
-44 DVTRSTITI
+44 EVTRSTITI

-122 EGVVNVYPIGSLTK
+122 EGVVNVYPIGSITK

-161 KPVMNAQIMRRAL
+161 KPVMNAQVIRRAL
-174 EYAKMFNLP
+174 EYANMFNLP

-190 LNLSIDGVMNEGF
+190 LNLSLDGVMNEGF

-237 LAHITTRRSVELVR
+237 LAHITTRRSVELVG
-251 QAKRKKIGVT
+251 QAKKKRISVT
-261 CETAPHYFSL
+261 CETAPHYLSL
-271 SEDDVRGYNTN
+271 SEEDVRGYNTN
-282 TKTNPPLRM
+282 TKTNPPLRT

-302 GDGTIDCIV
+302 ADGTIDCIA

-346 LVKEKILS
+346 LVRKKILS
-354 LNQAIAK
+354 LNEAIAK
-361 LTVNV
+361 LTVNP
-366 ANVLGLDKGS
+366 ANILGLEKGS

-389 LNLKRKIGNEFTSQS
+389 LNLEKKVGNEFTSQS
-404 KNSPFIGCEL
+404 KNSPFIGWEL

-429 RDGKLV
+429 KDGKLI

>member
-1 VLKLVIRNGRVID
+1 MKLVIRNGRVVD

-31 IAKIGE
+31 IMKIGE
-37 SSQLRPG
+37 SSKFRPG
-44 DVTRSTITI
+44 DVARSTITI
-53 DATGKVVTPG
+53 DATAKLVTPG
-63 LIDMHTHLREPGRE
+63 LLDMHTHLREPGRE

-106 IDSVSGVK
+106 VDSVSGVK
-114 FILTTASQ
+114 FIFTTASQ
-122 EGVVNVYPIGSLTK
+122 EGIVNVYPIGSITK
-136 GQKGEE
+136 GRKGEE
-142 LAEIGKMRIA
+142 IAEIGKMRIA

-190 LNLSIDGVMNEGF
+190 LNLSMGGVMNEGF
-203 TSTILGLKGIPRQA
+203 TSTVLGLKGIPRQA
-217 EEIMVARDI
+217 EEVMVARDI
-226 ALAELTGGKLH
+226 ALAELTSGKLH
-237 LAHITTRRSVELVR
+237 LAHITTRRSVELIR
-251 QAKRKKIGVT
+251 QAKKKKIKVT

-271 SEDDVRGYNTN
+271 SEEEVQGYDTN
-282 TKTNPPLRM
+282 TKINPPLRT

-302 GDGTIDCIV
+302 ADDTIDCIV

-325 YNMAPFGIIGLETM
+325 YKIAPFGIIGLETM
-339 LPLIITN
+339 LPLIFTN
-346 LVKEKILS
+346 LVSKKILN

-361 LTVNV
+361 LTVNP
-366 ANVLGLDKGS
+366 ANILGLEKGS

-389 LNLKRKIGNEFTSQS
+389 LNLKKKIGNEFTSQS
-404 KNSPFIGCEL
+404 KNSPFIGMEL
-414 QGFPVVTIVG
+414 KGFPVTTIVG

-429 RDGKLV
+429 KDGKLV

>member
-1 VLKLVIRNGRVID
+1 LKLVIRNGRVVD
-14 PKNKIDKKVDIL
+14 PKNKIDKKADIL

-31 IAKIGE
+31 IVKIGE
-37 SSQLRPG
+37 SSKFRPG

-122 EGVVNVYPIGSLTK
+122 EGVVNVYPVGSITK
-136 GQKGEE
+136 GQNGEE

-152 GIVGISDDG
+152 GIVGVSDDG

-190 LNLSIDGVMNEGF
+190 LNLSMGGVINEGF
-203 TSTILGLKGIPRQA
+203 TSTVLGLKGIPRQA

-226 ALAELTGGKLH
+226 ALAELTDGKLH
-237 LAHITTRRSVELVR
+237 LAHITTRRSVELIR
-251 QAKRKKIGVT
+251 QAKKRIKVT

-271 SEDDVRGYNTN
+271 SEEDVRGYDTN
-282 TKTNPPLRM
+282 TKINPPLRT

-302 GDGTIDCIV
+302 ADDTIDCIA

-325 YNMAPFGIIGLETM
+325 YNMAAFGIIGLETM
-339 LPLIITN
+339 LPLILTN
-346 LVKEKILS
+346 LVSKKILN
-354 LNQAIAK
+354 LNQAIEK
-361 LTVNV
+361 LTVNP
-366 ANVLGLDKGS
+366 ANILGLEKGS

-389 LNLKRKIGNEFTSQS
+389 LNLKKKIGNEFTSQS
-404 KNSPFIGCEL
+404 KNSPFVGMEL
-414 QGFPVVTIVG
+414 QGFPVATIVG
-424 GKVVM
+424 GKIVM
-429 RDGKLV
+429 KDGKLV

>member
-1 VLKLVIRNGRVID
+1 MKLVIRNGRVID
-14 PKNKIDKKVDIL
+14 PKNKIDKKIDIL
-26 IENGK
+26 VENGK
-31 IAKIGE
+31 IMKIGE
-37 SSQLRPG
+37 SSKFRPG
-44 DVTRSTITI
+44 DITRSTMTI
-53 DATGKVVTPG
+53 DAGGKLVTPG

-122 EGVVNVYPIGSLTK
+122 EGVVNVYPIGSITK
-136 GQKGEE
+136 GRKGEE

-161 KPVMNAQIMRRAL
+161 KPVMNAQIMRRTL

-190 LNLSIDGVMNEGF
+190 LNLSMDGVMNEGF
-203 TSTILGLKGIPRQA
+203 TSTTLGLKGIPRQA

-226 ALAELTGGKLH
+226 ALTELTGGKLH

-251 QAKRKKIGVT
+251 QAKKKRISVT

-271 SEDDVRGYNTN
+271 SEEDVRGYNTN
-282 TKTNPPLRM
+282 TKINPPLRTE
-291 KDDIKALCEGL
+291 DDIKALCEGL
-302 GDGTIDCIV
+302 ADGTIDCIA
-311 SDHAPHLDVEKDLE
+311 SDHAPHLDEEKDLE
-325 YNMAPFGIIGLETM
+325 YNMAPFGITGLETM
-339 LPLIITN
+339 VPLILTN
-346 LVKEKILS
+346 LVSKNILS

-361 LTVNV
+361 LTVNP
-366 ANVLGLDKGS
+366 ANILGLDKGS

-389 LNLKRKIGNEFTSQS
+389 LNLKKKIGKEFTSQS
-404 KNSPFIGCEL
+404 KNSPFIGMEL
-414 QGFPVVTIVG
+414 KGFPVATVVG
-424 GKVVM
+424 GRVVM
-429 RDGKLV
+429 KDGKLV

>member
-1 VLKLVIRNGRVID
+1 MKLVIRNGRVVD
-14 PKNKIDKKVDIL
+14 AKNKIDKKVDIL

-31 IAKIGE
+31 IMKIGE
-37 SSQLRPG
+37 SSKFRPG

-53 DATGKVVTPG
+53 DATSKLVTPG

-122 EGVVNVYPIGSLTK
+122 EGVVNVYPVGSITK
-136 GQKGEE
+136 GRKGEE
-142 LAEIGKMRIA
+142 LAEIGKMKIA

-190 LNLSIDGVMNEGF
+190 LNLSTGGVMNEGF
-203 TSTILGLKGIPRQA
+203 TSTVLGLKGMPRQA

-237 LAHITTRRSVELVR
+237 LAHITTRRSVELIR
-251 QAKRKKIGVT
+251 QAKKKRIKVT

-271 SEDDVRGYNTN
+271 SEEDVRGYDTN
-282 TKTNPPLRM
+282 TKINPPLRT
-291 KDDIKALCEGL
+291 KDDIEALCEGL
-302 GDGTIDCIV
+302 ADGTIDCIV

-339 LPLIITN
+339 LPLILTN
-346 LVKEKILS
+346 LVWKKILN
-354 LNQAIAK
+354 LNEAIAK
-361 LTVNV
+361 LTVNPT
-366 ANVLGLDKGS
+366 NILGLEKGS

-389 LNLKRKIGNEFTSQS
+389 LNLKKKIDNEFSSQS
-404 KNSPFIGCEL
+404 KNSPFIGMEL
-414 QGFPVVTIVG
+414 KGFPVATIVG

-429 RDGKLV
+429 EDGKLV

>member
-1 VLKLVIRNGRVID
+1 LKSIIRNGRVVD
-14 PKNKIDKKVDIL
+14 PKNKIDKKVDVL

-37 SSQLRPG
+37 SSQFRPG
-44 DVTRSTITI
+44 DVTRSTVTI
-53 DATGKVVTPG
+53 DAQGKVVTPG

-92 GFTSICCMPNTQPV
+92 GFTSICCMPNTEPV

-114 FILTTASQ
+114 FILATASQ
-122 EGVVNVYPIGSLTK
+122 EGVVNVYPIGSITK

-161 KPVMNAQIMRRAL
+161 KPVMNAQIMRRTL

-183 VISHCED
+183 IISHCED
-190 LNLSIDGVMNEGF
+190 LNLSLDGVMNEGF
-203 TSTILGLKGIPRQA
+203 TSTVLGLKGIPRQA

-237 LAHITTRRSVELVR
+237 LAHITTRRSVELIR
-251 QAKRKKIGVT
+251 QAKKKKISVT

-271 SEDDVRGYNTN
+271 SEEDVRGYNTN
-282 TKTNPPLRM
+282 TKVNPPLRT
-291 KDDIKALCEGL
+291 KDDIEALCEGL
-302 GDGTIDCIV
+302 ADGTIDCIA
-311 SDHAPHLDVEKDLE
+311 SDHAPHLDEEKDLE
-325 YNMAPFGIIGLETM
+325 YNIAPFGIIGLETM
-339 LPLIITN
+339 VPLILTN
-346 LVKEKILS
+346 LVSKKILS
-354 LNQAIAK
+354 LDQAIAK
-361 LTVNV
+361 LTVNP
-366 ANVLGLDKGS
+366 ANILGLEKGT

-389 LNLKRKIGNEFTSQS
+389 LNLKKKIGSQFTSQS
-404 KNSPFIGCEL
+404 KNSPFIGMEL
-414 QGFPVVTIVG
+414 GGFPVATIVG

-429 RDGKLV
+429 KDGKLI

>member
-1 VLKLVIRNGRVID
+1 LKLVIRNGRVVD
-14 PKNKIDKKVDIL
+14 PKNRIDKKIDIL
-26 IENGK
+26 VENGK
-31 IAKIGE
+31 IVKIGE
-37 SSQLRPG
+37 SSEFRPG
-44 DVTRSTITI
+44 DVTRSTVTI

-106 IDSVSGVK
+106 IDSISGVK

-122 EGVVNVYPIGSLTK
+122 EGVVNVYPIGSITK
-136 GQKGEE
+136 GEKGEE

-161 KPVMNAQIMRRAL
+161 RPVMNTQIMRRAL

-190 LNLSIDGVMNEGF
+190 LNLSLDGVMNEGF
-203 TSTILGLKGIPRQA
+203 TSTVLGLKGIPRQA

-237 LAHITTRRSVELVR
+237 LAHITTRRSVELIR
-251 QAKRKKIGVT
+251 QAKKKKISVT

-271 SEDDVRGYNTN
+271 SEEDVRGYNTN
-282 TKTNPPLRM
+282 TKINPPLRTD
-291 KDDIKALCEGL
+291 DDINALCEGL
-302 GDGTIDCIV
+302 ADGTIDCIA
-311 SDHAPHLDVEKDLE
+311 SDHAPHLDEEKDLE
-325 YNMAPFGIIGLETM
+325 YNIAPFGIIGLETM
-339 LPLIITN
+339 VPLILTN
-346 LVKEKILS
+346 LVMKKRLS

-361 LTVNV
+361 LTVNP
-366 ANVLGLDKGS
+366 ANILSLEKGT

-389 LNLKRKIGNEFTSQS
+389 LNLKNKIGNQFSSQS
-404 KNSPFIGCEL
+404 KNSPFIGMEL
-414 QGFPVVTIVG
+414 KGFPVATIVG

-429 RDGKLV
+429 KDGKLV

>member
-1 VLKLVIRNGRVID
+1 LKLVIRNGRVVD

-26 IENGK
+26 IEDGK
-31 IAKIGE
+31 ITKIGE
-37 SSQLRPG
+37 SSKFRPG

-53 DATGKVVTPG
+53 DATAKVVTPG
-63 LIDMHTHLREPGRE
+63 LVDMHTHLREPGRE

-92 GFTSICCMPNTQPV
+92 GFTSICCMSNTQPV

-122 EGVVNVYPIGSLTK
+122 EGVVNVYPIGSITK

-190 LNLSIDGVMNEGF
+190 LNLSMGGVMNEGF
-203 TSTILGLKGIPRQA
+203 TSTVLGLKGIPRQA
-217 EEIMVARDI
+217 EEVMVARDI
-226 ALAELTGGKLH
+226 ALAELTSGKLH
-237 LAHITTRRSVELVR
+237 LAHITTRRSVELIR
-251 QAKRKKIGVT
+251 QAKKKKIKVT

-271 SEDDVRGYNTN
+271 SEEDVQGYDTN
-282 TKTNPPLRM
+282 TKINPPLRT

-302 GDGTIDCIV
+302 ADGTIDCIV

-325 YNMAPFGIIGLETM
+325 YNIAPFGIIGLETM
-339 LPLIITN
+339 LPLIFTN
-346 LVKEKILS
+346 LVSKKILN

-361 LTVNV
+361 LTVNP
-366 ANVLGLDKGS
+366 ANILGLEKGS

-389 LNLKRKIGNEFTSQS
+389 LNLKKKIGNEFTSQS
-404 KNSPFIGCEL
+404 KNSPFIGMEL
-414 QGFPVVTIVG
+414 KGFPVTTIVG

-429 RDGKLV
+429 KDGKLV

>member
-1 VLKLVIRNGRVID
+1 MKLVIRNGRVVD
-14 PKNKIDKKVDIL
+14 PKNRTDKKADVL

-31 IAKIGE
+31 IVKIGE
-37 SSQLRPG
+37 SSEFRPG
-44 DVTRSTITI
+44 DVTRSTVTI
-53 DATGKVVTPG
+53 DATGKIVVPG

-92 GFTSICCMPNTQPV
+92 GFTSVCCMPNTNPV

-114 FILTTASQ
+114 FILTTAAQ
-122 EGVVNVYPIGSLTK
+122 EGVVNVYPIGSITK

-142 LAEIGKMRIA
+142 LAEIGKMKIA

-190 LNLSIDGVMNEGF
+190 LNLSMGGVMNEGF

-237 LAHITTRRSVELVR
+237 LAHITTSRSVELIR
-251 QAKRKKIGVT
+251 QAKRKKIRVT
-261 CETAPHYFSL
+261 SETAPHYFSL
-271 SEDDVRGYNTN
+271 SEEDVRGYNTN
-282 TKTNPPLRM
+282 TKTNPPLRT

-302 GDGTIDCIV
+302 ADGTIDCIA

-325 YNMAPFGIIGLETM
+325 YDVAPFGIVGLETI
-339 LPLIITN
+339 LPLVITK
-346 LVKEKILS
+346 LVREKVLTI
-354 LNQAIAK
+354 NQVIAQ
-361 LTVNV
+361 LTVNP
-366 ANVLGLDKGS
+366 ANILGLERGS

-389 LNLKRKIGNEFTSQS
+389 LNLKRKIGKEFTSQS
-404 KNSPFIGCEL
+404 KNSPFVGWEL

-429 RDGKLV
+429 EDGKLV